1 MRPSTRVKS
10 NTPSSGSMSSQETG
24 ASTVLSFNATS
35 RSQIGRMYSR
45 LDELE
50 LCSSPPRIRNGLL
63 STTSCVALPCLRRWG
78 VCLLLLPCVG
88 SVVSIGVAPPFLSAS
103 GTIKTPVLLA
113 HLMTV
118 RQQHHPLT
126 LPVPS

>member
-88 SVVSIGVAPPFLSAS
+88 SVVSIGVAFPFLF
-103 GTIKTPVLLA
+103 GYGEVQILGFFVHIITG
-113 HLMTV
+113 H
-118 RQQHHPLT
+118 T
-126 LPVPS
+126 LE